1 MKKTYKIE
9 VDCANCALKMEEAA
23 RKVDGVSEV
32 TVSFMTQK
40 MKVEFA
46 DGAEEK
52 GVMQAVRKACKKVE
66 DDCEIFLDSLR
77 RFLFMRRPAYGILL
91 LMQHAAFAERIFM

>member
-1 MKKTYKIE
+1 MKKTYKVE

-23 RKVDGVSEV
+23 RKTEGVLEA

-46 DGAEEK
+46 EGMDERK
-52 GVMQAVRKACKKVE
+52 VMEAVRKACKRVE
-66 DDCEIFLDSLR
+66 DDCEIFLD
-77 RFLFMRRPAYGILL
+77 
-91 LMQHAAFAERIFM
+91 

>member
-9 VDCANCALKMEEAA
+9 VDCALCASKMEEAA
-23 RKVDGVSEV
+23 KKTAGIENA

-46 DGAEEK
+46 EGADEAS
-52 GVMQAVRKACKKVE
+52 VMSEVRKACKKVE
-66 DDCEIFLDSLR
+66 PDCEVFL
-77 RFLFMRRPAYGILL
+77 A
-91 LMQHAAFAERIFM
+91 